1 MAPFITTEIYRT
13 FHNSRPREKGHLPTT
28 ISCQKIETKNLL
40 KNRNKEFTTAFI
52 TELQDL

>member
-1 MAPFITTEIYRT
+1 MLCLPYGLSNSEIRTLYRA

-40 KNRNKEFTTAFI
+40 
-52 TELQDL
+52 LLS